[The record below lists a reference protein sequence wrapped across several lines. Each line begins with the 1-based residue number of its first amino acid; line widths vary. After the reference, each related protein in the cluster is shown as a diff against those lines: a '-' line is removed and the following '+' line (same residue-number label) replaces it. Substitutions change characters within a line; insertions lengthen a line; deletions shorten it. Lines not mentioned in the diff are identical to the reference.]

1 MEKAEPNNSAF
12 KGGKE
17 LYKRPSKLKPFA
29 KHYLAMNQLPSIE
42 DDTHGMWR
50 RINVIEFPRTFS
62 EDEMD
67 VELTGKLVAELS
79 GIFNWAL
86 EGY

>member
-1 MEKAEPNNSAF
+1 MTDEQN
-12 KGGKE
+12 
-17 LYKRPSKLKPFA
+17 
-29 KHYLAMNQLPSIE
+29 
-42 DDTHGMWR
+42 TGMWR
-50 RINVIEFPRTFS
+50 RINVIEFPKTFS

-86 EGY
+86 EGYKRLRNQKFIFSESKSMQRRKQQ